1 MLAKRF
7 LTLTLLVAAS
17 LLVADRSMSAPSALA
32 LMEKAD
38 ARHRLDTEST
48 TVRFVLQKEGGKK
61 RKRLA
66 SIRAVQDDAR
76 GDRMRLRFVKPS
88 KVRRLELISVEN
100 RRGGDDDQ
108 WLYLPAFKKTRRVGV
123 AELGDRFVSTD
134 LYFEDLKRRR
144 PKDFSHRILRSERMD
159 GQDCWVIESRPKSAK
174 TKKESPYSKTIAW
187 LRKDILF
194 VIRAK
199 AFDRRGQPLKETRSE
214 RLVEVLG
221 ERGGVWRANTVVI
234 TDLKRRHRTTL
245 LVKSRKVNRAIDD
258 EVFSRH
264 TLGD

>member
-1 MLAKRF
+1 MHSNRILM
-7 LTLTLLVAAS
+7 LTLLVAAS
-17 LLVADRSMSAPSALA
+17 LLAADQSSAAPSALA
-32 LMEKAD
+32 LMEQAD
-38 ARHRLDTEST
+38 ARHQLDTEST
-48 TVRFVLQKEGGKK
+48 TVRFVLQKVGGAK

-66 SIRAVQDDAR
+66 SIRTAQNDRR
-76 GDRMRLRFVKPS
+76 GDRMRLRFVKPA
-88 KVRRLELISVEN
+88 KVRRLELVSIEN

-144 PKDFSHRILRSERMD
+144 PRDFEHRILRSQKVD
-159 GQDCWVIESRPKSAK
+159 GHDCWVIESKPKSAK
-174 TKKESPYSKTIAW
+174 TKRESPYSKTIVW

-194 VIRAK
+194 GIRTK
-199 AFDRRGQPLKETRSE
+199 AFDRRGELLKETRYD
-214 RLVEVLG
+214 RLVKVLD
-221 ERGGVWRANTVVI
+221 ERGGVWRANKVVV
-234 TDLKRRHRTTL
+234 TDLQRRHRTTL
-245 LVKSRKVNRAIDD
+245 LVKRRKVNPRIDD